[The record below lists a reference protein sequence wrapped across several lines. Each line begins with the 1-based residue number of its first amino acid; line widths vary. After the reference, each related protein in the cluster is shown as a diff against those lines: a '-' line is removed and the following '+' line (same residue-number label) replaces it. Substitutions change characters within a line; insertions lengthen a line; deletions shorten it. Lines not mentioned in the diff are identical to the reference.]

1 MGKKFWYKLSA
12 AVVCCV
18 MLLAMLPLAAME
30 VQADDEDTLKDLN
43 SRYEELEAQ
52 QTELQNKIDQAKT
65 EKEKQ
70 LAIKEK
76 TASEIS
82 ILKEQINVLNQ
93 KITYLETEIANREE
107 EIANLNSD
115 IDENYELFKQR
126 VRSMYMTDN
135 TTTLGL
141 VFGSDSFSEFL
152 TRSEYLKRVAEHDQA
167 LIDQLNTDKASVEE
181 AKKALDADREDL
193 EASQTSVEAKKAELD
208 QKLSATEQQI
218 QNISQMEQQF
228 LANKEALQQEMKEV
242 QDEIDA
248 IYAAM
253 DNSGDYVGGSFSYP
267 IPSYRSI
274 SSYYGWRFGGT
285 DFHTGVDFPAPAG
298 TPILAPN
305 AGVVSYTK
313 NTYVPGVGYG
323 RYMIVDHGGGYTTLY
338 GHLSAIVAQLG
349 EWVSK
354 GETIAKVGTTGWSTG
369 NHLHFEIRVDGQHQN
384 PLNYLAS

>member
-141 VFGSDSFSEFL
+141 VFGSDSFS
-152 TRSEYLKRVAEHDQA
+152 
-167 LIDQLNTDKASVEE
+167 
-181 AKKALDADREDL
+181 
-193 EASQTSVEAKKAELD
+193 
-208 QKLSATEQQI
+208 
-218 QNISQMEQQF
+218 
-228 LANKEALQQEMKEV
+228 
-242 QDEIDA
+242 
-248 IYAAM
+248 
-253 DNSGDYVGGSFSYP
+253 
-267 IPSYRSI
+267 
-274 SSYYGWRFGGT
+274 
-285 DFHTGVDFPAPAG
+285 
-298 TPILAPN
+298 
-305 AGVVSYTK
+305 
-313 NTYVPGVGYG
+313 
-323 RYMIVDHGGGYTTLY
+323 
-338 GHLSAIVAQLG
+338 
-349 EWVSK
+349 
-354 GETIAKVGTTGWSTG
+354 
-369 NHLHFEIRVDGQHQN
+369 
-384 PLNYLAS
+384 